1 MSTTITGFPAAAQ
14 VYGANAA
21 PVATS
26 ASTLTGQPST
36 TGGNTAV
43 STGYSSTP
51 ASTVTGGGSVGGSTA
66 INNLASGL
74 VAGAVSNGQAGVSAL
89 TGTPAPALNQ
99 AQTNQVANSAASI
112 ATTQLN
118 TAAVGGGAIGDAL
131 KSGVSGIVAFAQK
144 GMADIQKAIQGDMAA
159 NNGEVDP
166 AKMQLYTMK
175 MSTYEL
181 LNQMAAKIQEK
192 EERSIQ
198 VWLR

>member
-1 MSTTITGFPAAAQ
+1 MTTITPAAQ
-14 VYGANAA
+14 VYGAYAA

-26 ASTLTGQPST
+26 ASSLGVTPQPST
-36 TGGNTAV
+36 TGGGGGNASV
-43 STGYSSTP
+43 QTGYSSTP
-51 ASTVTGGGSVGGSTA
+51 ATTVGGGPTQPTLPQAMQNAAAANGTTVQAVQGVHNTVASQFGSQMATDFTTA
-66 INNLASGL
+66 S
-74 VAGAVSNGQAGVSAL
+74 
-89 TGTPAPALNQ
+89 
-99 AQTNQVANSAASI
+99 
-112 ATTQLN
+112 
-118 TAAVGGGAIGDAL
+118 GGGAISNAL
-131 KSGVSGIVAFAQK
+131 KSGVGSIVAFAQK

-181 LNQMAAKIQEK
+181 LNNMAAKIQEK